1 MVSYYFYHFE
11 TEETDGGLK
20 YFIIRGE
27 SSEYEMLYKCRYVHP
42 QLCPGDDK
50 AITINSRQAL
60 LCSTEQN
67 KKNETFPRIKM
78 PQFQCGRGYSCL
90 KVIQQPQVRGKCVD

>member
-1 MVSYYFYHFE
+1 ME
-11 TEETDGGLK
+11 DGGLK

-60 LCSTEQN
+60 CALQSKLN
-67 KKNETFPRIKM
+67 I
-78 PQFQCGRGYSCL
+78 S
-90 KVIQQPQVRGKCVD
+90 